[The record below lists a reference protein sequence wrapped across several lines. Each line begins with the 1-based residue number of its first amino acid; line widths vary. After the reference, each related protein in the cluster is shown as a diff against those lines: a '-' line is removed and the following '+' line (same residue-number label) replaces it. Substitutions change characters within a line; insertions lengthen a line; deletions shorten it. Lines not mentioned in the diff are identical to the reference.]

1 MRGRILDFV
10 DKKYGGEGS
19 DDEEETAEKKRKR
32 LELEESIKDIGYKFK
47 ISQQGKNRQNPPL
60 SPIVIVHSQSQSTPI
75 SKGPSHPVSQDMFN
89 DTVSVHESTLVTS
102 ARNEKIARKIDE
114 LNDELND
121 EVYVTHIEPT
131 LEGDDEFPG
140 VMEARKKRLENP
152 LVHVGDSVWNR
163 SNRDDVL
170 TDEDLACQK
179 PEEDGMPSSFLKFEE
194 RMHYLVDRALEAV
207 AAKDNQ
213 LEVLKSQ
220 FSDVVRVS
228 GQLIEKYEGLM
239 TEIIQKSDA
248 SNKTAQELKEEVQ
261 RQNSKIGQLEDTIKK
276 RDKELEEI
284 AAQAKKSADSV
295 STQIGELK
303 KEIKQLRTDV
313 QKTHTPLAAPL
324 PSSSTPG
331 STPRAQA
338 QNPLK
343 PQTPKAATP
352 IPTSASTGTEAL
364 NLLPTPRPQAPN
376 SLLRPAATTSAN
388 TAATATLGASG
399 TRLTHQQQNLQ
410 QKNNGGRGSAWSDVV
425 LVIADSNGNHL
436 DPDKLHDS
444 KKVVV
449 EERNSWEAALNHIP
463 MVPNREMVTDVV
475 LATGT
480 QNVMR
485 NHQQL
490 NEIISIADETGKK
503 YQRAFPKATIH
514 LGSIAPANEKCINY
528 NTHLQELAK
537 EREAPFITT
546 EGTFDGKSGMVKPNV
561 LNGLYYSK
569 TGIRLFAKQI
579 KRSLYN
585 KGPRV
590 VAGNHM
596 LPQNNA
602 QRPHWQTH
610 QQSLGVWPQATCHQ
624 QQSMPPTMMQ
634 PNIMAVPHP
643 QLLSQPNTD
652 TFGSKSQAQPR
663 TTLEQQLGPNMAQ
676 ALETFFKIAKVC
688 LPQ

>member
-1 MRGRILDFV
+1 M
-10 DKKYGGEGS
+10 
-19 DDEEETAEKKRKR
+19 
-32 LELEESIKDIGYKFK
+32 
-47 ISQQGKNRQNPPL
+47 
-60 SPIVIVHSQSQSTPI
+60 
-75 SKGPSHPVSQDMFN
+75 
-89 DTVSVHESTLVTS
+89 
-102 ARNEKIARKIDE
+102 
-114 LNDELND
+114 
-121 EVYVTHIEPT
+121 
-131 LEGDDEFPG
+131 
-140 VMEARKKRLENP
+140 
-152 LVHVGDSVWNR
+152 
-163 SNRDDVL
+163 
-170 TDEDLACQK
+170 
-179 PEEDGMPSSFLKFEE
+179 
-194 RMHYLVDRALEAV
+194 
-207 AAKDNQ
+207 
-213 LEVLKSQ
+213 
-220 FSDVVRVS
+220 
-228 GQLIEKYEGLM
+228 
-239 TEIIQKSDA
+239 
-248 SNKTAQELKEEVQ
+248 
-261 RQNSKIGQLEDTIKK
+261 
-276 RDKELEEI
+276 
-284 AAQAKKSADSV
+284 
-295 STQIGELK
+295 
-303 KEIKQLRTDV
+303 
-313 QKTHTPLAAPL
+313 
-324 PSSSTPG
+324 
-331 STPRAQA
+331 
-338 QNPLK
+338 
-343 PQTPKAATP
+343 
-352 IPTSASTGTEAL
+352 
-364 NLLPTPRPQAPN
+364 
-376 SLLRPAATTSAN
+376 
-388 TAATATLGASG
+388 
-399 TRLTHQQQNLQ
+399 
-410 QKNNGGRGSAWSDVV
+410 V